1 MEKLGIPQLSVRE
14 VLESYSHIDLTQEE
28 ELEGILWAKMKKE
41 KRVQAERIKVIQ
53 EENRKSLTGFNWSY
67 VQTKAFMLYRASN
80 IFHKQFVIDKK
91 NEVLFELVCRYFSND
106 PVFESY
112 AAQLGMKNISL
123 KKGIMLAGNFGT
135 GKTWMMQLFS
145 KNQRQVFHIRNA
157 KYIADAFSTDGEI
170 ISEGFSELIKNP
182 VNDRESFFHT
192 HAGLCIDDMGTE
204 GLKTHYGN
212 KKNVIGDLIE
222 SRYFKKN
229 TGVFLHATT
238 NLSVSEL
245 EEFYGERVTSRMREI
260 FNFIEV
266 IGEDRRK

>member
-1 MEKLGIPQLSVRE
+1 MEKLPIPPLSQEE
-14 VLESYSHIDLTQEE
+14 VLESYKHIQLTHEE
-28 ELEGILWAKMKKE
+28 ETEGLIWAKMKKE
-41 KRVQAERIKVIQ
+41 KLLQAEKIKSIQ
-53 EENRKSLTGFNWSY
+53 EENRKALTNFNWSIE
-67 VQTKAFMLYRASN
+67 QTKSFMLFRAGS
-80 IFHKQFVIDKK
+80 IFKRQFVVDQ
-91 NEVLFELVCRYFSND
+91 NNYTLYDLLCAYFSND
-106 PVFESY
+106 PVFESH
-112 AAQLGMKNISL
+112 AKQLGMENISL
-123 KKGIMLAGNFGT
+123 KKGVLLAGNFGT

-182 VNDRESFFHT
+182 INDRDSFFHL

-204 GLKTHYGN
+204 SVKNHYGN

-229 TGVFLHATT
+229 TGVYLHATT
-238 NLSVSEL
+238 NLSVTEL
-245 EEFYGERVTSRMREI
+245 EKFYGERVTSRMREI